1 MRPPQSVSA
10 TATGLR
16 NARRWFFG
24 LMALEFALF
33 AAIGLIWLFFL
44 YPRVHVWW
52 LIVPLLP
59 AHLLFARIAKRKV
72 ACPNCAGPLVDH
84 DGFAIFAKA
93 CDHCGHRFR

>member
-1 MRPPQSVSA
+1 MRSPLSA
-10 TATGLR
+10 SDTAAGLGK
-16 NARRWFFG
+16 ARRWFFG

-33 AAIGLIWLFFL
+33 MAVGSIWLFFL

-59 AHLLFARIAKRKV
+59 AHLIFARIAKRKV
-72 ACPNCAGPLVDH
+72 ACPQCGATLIDH
-84 DGFAIFAKA
+84 DGVAIFAKA